1 MLPLLHSRLTIR
13 LSSDMTGI
21 IIRSVGGIYTVEA
34 SDGVYQCKA
43 RGIFRKKNISPVC
56 GDRAEFSLE
65 ADGTGVIERIEDRR
79 SLLIRPP
86 LANLDALVFVSST
99 CEPRPNLLLLDKFIA
114 VARFKNIEPVIVFTK
129 VDRSSPDEYSAIYR
143 SSGFEVYEIDN
154 TTAQGVEELKERL
167 AGKLSAFTGNT
178 GVGKSS
184 LINCIFPDLG
194 LETAHIS
201 KKLGRGRHTTRTVEL
216 YKLPNGGYVA
226 DTPGF
231 SSFDTNR
238 YDIIK
243 KEELASC
250 FEEFSPYIGKCRFQD
265 CSHTR
270 ERDCAVI
277 DALNKGLI
285 PKSRYESY
293 KAMYEQAEKLK
304 EWEQGR

>member
-1 MLPLLHSRLTIR
+1 
-13 LSSDMTGI
+13 MTGI

-56 GDRAEFSLE
+56 GDRVEIVLE
-65 ADGTGVIERIEDRR
+65 ADGTGVISEIAPRR
-79 SLLIRPP
+79 SLLVRPP
-86 LANLDALVFVSST
+86 LANLDTLVFVSST

-114 VARFKNIEPVIVFTK
+114 VARFKSIEPVIVFTK
-129 VDRSSPDEYSAIYR
+129 VDRSSPDEYSAVYR
-143 SSGFEVYEIDN
+143 SSGFEVFEIDN
-154 TTAQGVEELKERL
+154 ISAQGVEKLKERL
-167 AGKLSAFTGNT
+167 SGKLSAFTGNT

-184 LINCIFPDLG
+184 LINCIFPDLC

-216 YKLPNGGYVA
+216 YKLPNGGYIA

-238 YDIIK
+238 YDIIR
-243 KEELASC
+243 KEQLAPC
-250 FEEFSPYIGKCRFQD
+250 FEEFLPYIGKCRFQD

-270 ERDCAVI
+270 EKDCAVI
-277 DALNKGLI
+277 DAVNRGLI
-285 PKSRYESY
+285 PNSRYESY
-293 KAMYEQAEKLK
+293 KVMYEQAEKLK